1 MAEEHPFRPVSQPP
15 RRHVLY
21 SGVSVSPAF
30 ECGDLLSVVKICK
43 YFLYFMVMI
52 ISVFSNKKLFYVHR
66 LNFLS
71 YPQIQILLF
80 VCMSVFYAVLFLL
93 CNSGSLVVNYPF
105 DDDKDGNSYYSKS
118 PDDEVFQQ
126 VSRAYSQVTGH
137 RCCGSCLSLIL
148 IVSTFSTNGSSLK
161 SVE

>member
-1 MAEEHPFRPVSQPP
+1 MFTDYIFFPTHTFRYYY
-15 RRHVLY
+15 L
-21 SGVSVSPAF
+21 
-30 ECGDLLSVVKICK
+30 
-43 YFLYFMVMI
+43 
-52 ISVFSNKKLFYVHR
+52 
-66 LNFLS
+66 
-71 YPQIQILLF
+71 
-80 VCMSVFYAVLFLL
+80 CMCVFYAVLFLL

-137 RCCGSCLSLIL
+137 RCCGSCLSLML

-161 SVE
+161 SME